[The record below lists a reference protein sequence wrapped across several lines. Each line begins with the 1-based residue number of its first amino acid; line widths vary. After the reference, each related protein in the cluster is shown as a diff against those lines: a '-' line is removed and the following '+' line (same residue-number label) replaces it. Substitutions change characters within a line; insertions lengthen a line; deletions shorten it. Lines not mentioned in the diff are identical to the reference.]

1 MQKHFVTAA
10 LLACALVI
18 ANPSTAAAQGQIVEA
33 GLRYWKPSPEIVL
46 STGGLT
52 ALGLGDVDFVNEFGF
67 EDERF
72 RELRATIGRGHK
84 FRLRK
89 VTFEYNE
96 ETTIQRTIVFQ
107 GRPLTVGTQA
117 TGDVKWDLW
126 TFGYEWDFISR
137 SGGFLGFVT
146 DLKYNKVTASI
157 ESPMLTSAATT
168 DVTAPVP
175 TIGVIGRANLGT
187 YGSITSEFTGLS
199 LKRGTDSDDPFEG
212 KFYDFDIY
220 GTINLGRNA
229 GIEVGYRSIDV
240 HYLVD
245 DDSGDLKMKGPYF
258 GGVVK
263 F

>member
-1 MQKHFVTAA
+1 MRTHLGAA
-10 LLACALVI
+10 AFLACALVI
-18 ANPSTAAAQGQIVEA
+18 VSPGTSAAQGQIVEA
-33 GLRYWKPSPEIVL
+33 GLRFWKPSPGIVL

-52 ALGLGDVDFVNEFGF
+52 TLGVGDVDFVEEFGF

-89 VTFEYNE
+89 VTFEYNAD
-96 ETTIQRTIVFQ
+96 TTIQRTIIFQ
-107 GRPLTVGTQA
+107 GRPLTVGAPA

-126 TFGYEWDFISR
+126 SFGYEWDFVSR
-137 SGGFLGFVT
+137 TGGFLGLVT

-157 ESPMLTSAATT
+157 ASPMLTSAATT

-175 TIGVIGRANLGT
+175 TIGVTGRVNLGT
-187 YGSITSEFTGLS
+187 YGSLTTEFTGLS
-199 LKRGTDSDDPFEG
+199 ISRGEDSDDPFEG

-220 GTINLGRNA
+220 GTINVGRNL
-229 GIEVGYRSIDV
+229 GLEVGYRSIDV

-245 DDSGDLKMKGPYF
+245 DDTGDLEMKGPYF